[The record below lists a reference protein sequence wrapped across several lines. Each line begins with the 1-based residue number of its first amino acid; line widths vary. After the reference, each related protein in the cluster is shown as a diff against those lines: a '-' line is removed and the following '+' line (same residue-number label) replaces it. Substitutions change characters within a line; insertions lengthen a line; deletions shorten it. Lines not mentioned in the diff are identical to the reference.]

1 MRNNGDDGYSQ
12 FGYEH
17 EDISF
22 FERAEMEQFDAS
34 YADTYSN
41 EIVENPVLN
50 EYRQDNYYYCTTGA
64 KQITV
69 SH

>member
-17 EDISF
+17 EEISF

-41 EIVENPVLN
+41 EIVVFGCLKQYFNTPKIISLTKKLN
-50 EYRQDNYYYCTTGA
+50 
-64 KQITV
+64 
-69 SH
+69 